1 MQVERVRSVFAAAP
15 TVMTERLLLR
25 RLAKDDAAALYDF
38 ASIPEVSRYLFW
50 EPHPTLHYT
59 RSYLKD
65 LVQLY
70 RRLEYF
76 EWGVVCREDGR
87 LIGTCGFTAFD
98 HGAWRGEI
106 GYSFHPAVWGQG
118 YATEAVRATIA
129 FGFERLGL
137 EAVTARFALVNAASV
152 HVLLKCGMHFVEEE
166 EPCIVQGKLMRIGR
180 AEIARDAYVIRLG
193 SETPA
198 PQTTH

>member
-1 MQVERVRSVFAAAP
+1 MQAERVRNVFAAAP

-25 RLAKDDAAALYDF
+25 RLTKEDAVALYDF
-38 ASIPEVSRYLFW
+38 ASIPAVSRYLFW
-50 EPHPTLHYT
+50 EPHPSLHYT

-65 LVQLY
+65 LGRLY

-76 EWGVVCREDGR
+76 EWGVVRRGDGR

-98 HGAWRGEI
+98 HGARRGEI
-106 GYSFHPAVWGQG
+106 GYSFHPSVWGQG
-118 YATEAVRATIA
+118 YATEAARATIA
-129 FGFERLGL
+129 FGFDRLGL
-137 EAVTARFALVNAASV
+137 DIVTARFALVNAASV

-180 AEIARDAYVIRLG
+180 AEIVRDAYVTRLG
-193 SETPA
+193 CEALS
-198 PQTTH
+198 PQPTH